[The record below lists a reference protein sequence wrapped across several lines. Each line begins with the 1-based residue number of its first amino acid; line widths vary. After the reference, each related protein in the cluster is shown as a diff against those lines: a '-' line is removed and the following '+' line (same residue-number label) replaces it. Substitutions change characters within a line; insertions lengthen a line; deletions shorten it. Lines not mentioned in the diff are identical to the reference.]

1 MPHHLCEYSGHISP
15 SSAHHSTFSSS
26 GFPPDSSEGTQQL
39 IANLTKMLA
48 TFLPLSKPLNLFN
61 SGGLVQV
68 HLTNKWEGAFTFHLL
83 SKGE

>member
-26 GFPPDSSEGTQQL
+26 GFPPDSSEGTQQQT
-39 IANLTKMLA
+39 ANLTKMLA

-61 SGGLVQV
+61 LGGLVQV
-68 HLTNKWEGAFTFHLL
+68 RLTNKWEGAFTFHLL
-83 SKGE
+83 SKAE